1 MNDFSCDG
9 VDLLVQRLVRRRRR
23 SISLDLRIELDKDD
37 EELIFQMMMQFKLKD
52 NKLKN
57 TLHFE
62 T

>member
-37 EELIFQMMMQFKLKD
+37 EELIFQM
-52 NKLKN
+52 
-57 TLHFE
+57 
-62 T
+62 